1 MQDFI
6 FQMRGAN
13 VSPPQARTAPS
24 VPGAATPKQTA
35 KSHETFEDIVNR
47 RADKGEETP
56 QSEPESRFAGE
67 AETTSV
73 EVAIEEAQTVA
84 ESPDMAAS
92 QDGYERLR
100 DPATRATGAGEEL
113 PPVASLSAEDDPQD
127 TDGWQ
132 PPTATIQTDDT
143 TAAMTRMVEIEEV
156 ATGQSPSDRLSR
168 AAGTPSEAATVA
180 QPARGIRD
188 PAQDGKAASPPLA
201 AGSGFGPAP
210 TAPAVPATTGAPFDL
225 PEQSGGE
232 GRGREDPTGDRAQLS
247 RPEAAP
253 RTSPIVAATA
263 FGTGEA
269 SEAARRAAGDAS
281 SSPGDGGERF
291 LSGLTELRSISD
303 PLRFGPVSS
312 SPGSATA
319 QAADIGQQLVA
330 RLVRAGPDG
339 PRIPGQVDLT
349 LNPAELGRVRL
360 SMAPGEAGLVVTIH
374 ADRPETLDLMRRHSE
389 ELMQEFRQAGFERA
403 ELSFGGTGS
412 GQARDEMP
420 DEADLLEP
428 DLSEEEGP
436 IAVQAAAQELH
447 LSDGLN
453 LRL

>member
-13 VSPPQARTAPS
+13 VSPPQVRTAPS

-47 RADKGEETP
+47 RAEKGEETP
-56 QSEPESRFAGE
+56 QSEPDSRLADE
-67 AETTSV
+67 AETTSA
-73 EVAIEEAQTVA
+73 EVTIEEAQTVA
-84 ESPDMAAS
+84 ESPDIGAS
-92 QDGYERLR
+92 QYGNERLG
-100 DPATRATGAGEEL
+100 DTATRATGAGEEL
-113 PPVASLSAEDDPQD
+113 PQEASHIAEDNPQD
-127 TDGWQ
+127 ADGWQ
-132 PPTATIQTDDT
+132 PSPAPMQTDDT
-143 TAAMTRMVEIEEV
+143 TAAMMRVLEIEKV
-156 ATGQSPSDRLSR
+156 AAGQSPSDPLSR
-168 AAGTPSEAATVA
+168 AAGTPSEAATVT
-180 QPARGIRD
+180 QTVRGIRD

-210 TAPAVPATTGAPFDL
+210 AATGAPFDL
-225 PEQSGGE
+225 SEQSGGE
-232 GRGREDPTGDRAQLS
+232 GRGREDPTGDKVQPT

-253 RTSPIVAATA
+253 RASRIAPATV
-263 FGTGEA
+263 FGPGEA
-269 SEAARRAAGDAS
+269 SEATRRAAGDAAS
-281 SSPGDGGERF
+281 APGDGGERL
-291 LSGLTELRSISD
+291 LSGLTDMRSISD

-312 SPGSATA
+312 PLSSAAA
-319 QAADIGQQLVA
+319 QAGDIGQQIVA
-330 RLVRAGPDG
+330 RLARAGPDG

-389 ELMQEFRQAGFERA
+389 QLMQEFLQAGFERA

-412 GQARDEMP
+412 GQARDEMS
-420 DEADLLEP
+420 DQADLLEP

-436 IAVQAAAQELH
+436 VAVQATAQELL

>member
-6 FQMRGAN
+6 SQMRGAN
-13 VSPPQARTAPS
+13 VSPPQAKTAPS
-24 VPGAATPKQTA
+24 VPGAATPKQPA
-35 KSHETFEDIVNR
+35 KSHESFEDIVTR
-47 RADKGEETP
+47 RAETGEETP
-56 QSEPESRFAGE
+56 QSEPDSRLAGE

-73 EVAIEEAQTVA
+73 ELAIEEAQTAA
-84 ESPDMAAS
+84 ESPAIGTS
-92 QDGYERLR
+92 QDGHERLG
-100 DPATRATGAGEEL
+100 DPATRAPGAGEEL
-113 PPVASLSAEDDPQD
+113 PQEASHIAEDDLQD
-127 TDGWQ
+127 ADGWQ
-132 PPTATIQTDDT
+132 PPPATMQTDDT
-143 TAAMTRMVEIEEV
+143 TEAMTRVLEIEEV
-156 ATGQSPSDRLSR
+156 VAGQSPPDRLSR
-168 AAGTPSEAATVA
+168 AAGTPAEAATVA
-180 QPARGIRD
+180 QPARAIRG
-188 PAQDGKAASPPLA
+188 PTQDGKAVSPPLA
-201 AGSGFGPAP
+201 AGSGYGPAP
-210 TAPAVPATTGAPFDL
+210 AVSATTGAPFDL
-225 PEQSGGE
+225 AEQSGGE
-232 GRGREDPTGDRAQLS
+232 GRGTEDPTGDRAQPS

-281 SSPGDGGERF
+281 SSPGDGGERL
-291 LSGLTELRSISD
+291 LSGLTDMRSISD
-303 PLRFGPVSS
+303 PLRFGPVSLP
-312 SPGSATA
+312 PGSATA

-374 ADRPETLDLMRRHSE
+374 ADRPDTLDLMRRHSE
-389 ELMQEFRQAGFERA
+389 QLMQEFRQAGFERA

-412 GQARDEMP
+412 GQARDQMP
-420 DEADLLEP
+420 GQAEVLELDLL
-428 DLSEEEGP
+428 EEEGP
-436 IAVQAAAQELH
+436 VAVQAAAQELL

>member
-6 FQMRGAN
+6 SQMRGAN
-13 VSPPQARTAPS
+13 VSPLQAKTGLS
-24 VPGAATPKQTA
+24 LPGAATLKQPA
-35 KSHETFEDIVNR
+35 KSHESFEDIVSR
-47 RADKGEETP
+47 RAEKDEETP
-56 QSEPESRFAGE
+56 QSEPESRASDETE
-67 AETTSV
+67 AASAEG
-73 EVAIEEAQTVA
+73 AFEEAQA
-84 ESPDMAAS
+84 APESPAMGVS
-92 QDGYERLR
+92 RDGNARAG
-100 DPATRATGAGEEL
+100 DPVTRATGTGEEL
-113 PPVASLSAEDDPQD
+113 PQEAFPIAEDNPQGA
-127 TDGWQ
+127 DGRQ
-132 PPTATIQTDDT
+132 PPLATMQTDDT
-143 TAAMTRMVEIEEV
+143 TAAVTRALEIEELAV
-156 ATGQSPSDRLSR
+156 SQSPSDRLSR
-168 AAGTPSEAATVA
+168 AAGTPSVAATVA
-180 QPARGIRD
+180 QPARAIRD

-210 TAPAVPATTGAPFDL
+210 AVPAATGAPFDL
-225 PEQSGGE
+225 PEPSGGG
-232 GRGREDPTGDRAQLS
+232 GRGREDPTGDRAQPS

-253 RTSPIVAATA
+253 RASPIVSATA

-269 SEAARRAAGDAS
+269 GEAARRAAGDAS
-281 SSPGDGGERF
+281 SSPGDGGERL
-291 LSGLTELRSISD
+291 LSGLTDMRSISD

-312 SPGSATA
+312 PLGSATA

-389 ELMQEFRQAGFERA
+389 QLMQEFRQAGFERA

-412 GQARDEMP
+412 DQARDQMP
-420 DEADLLEP
+420 DQAELLEP
-428 DLSEEEGP
+428 DPLEEEGP
-436 IAVQAAAQELH
+436 VAVQAAAQELL

>member
-6 FQMRGAN
+6 SQIRGAN
-13 VSPPQARTAPS
+13 VAPPQAKTAPS
-24 VPGAATPKQTA
+24 VPGAATPKQPA
-35 KSHETFEDIVNR
+35 KSHESFEDIVNC
-47 RADKGEETP
+47 RAEKGEETP

-84 ESPDMAAS
+84 ESPDMGAS

-100 DPATRATGAGEEL
+100 DPATQVTGAGEEL
-113 PPVASLSAEDDPQD
+113 RQEASHIAEADLQNADDR
-127 TDGWQ
+127 Q
-132 PPTATIQTDDT
+132 PPPATMQTDDT
-143 TAAMTRMVEIEEV
+143 TAAMTRVLEIEEV
-156 ATGQSPSDRLSR
+156 AVGQSPPDRLSR
-168 AAGTPSEAATVA
+168 AADTPSEAATVA
-180 QPARGIRD
+180 QPARGIRE
-188 PAQDGKAASPPLA
+188 PAQDGKAVSPPLA
-201 AGSGFGPAP
+201 AGSSFGPG
-210 TAPAVPATTGAPFDL
+210 PAVPAATGAPFDL

-232 GRGREDPTGDRAQLS
+232 GRSREDPTGDRVQPS

-253 RTSPIVAATA
+253 RASQIVSATA

-281 SSPGDGGERF
+281 SSPGDGGERL
-291 LSGLTELRSISD
+291 LSGLTDMRSISD

-312 SPGSATA
+312 PPGSATA

-389 ELMQEFRQAGFERA
+389 QLMQEFRQAGFERA

-412 GQARDEMP
+412 GQARDQMP
-420 DEADLLEP
+420 GQAELLEP
-428 DLSEEEGP
+428 DLSEEEGTV
-436 IAVQAAAQELH
+436 AVQAAAQELL

>member
-6 FQMRGAN
+6 SQMRVAN
-13 VSPPQARTAPS
+13 VSPPQAKTAPS
-24 VPGAATPKQTA
+24 VPGAATPKQPA
-35 KSHETFEDIVNR
+35 KSHEIFEDIVNR
-47 RADKGEETP
+47 RAETGEETP
-56 QSEPESRFAGE
+56 QSEPDSRLAAE
-67 AETTSV
+67 AERASA
-73 EVAIEEAQTVA
+73 EVAIEEAQILA
-84 ESPDMAAS
+84 ESPDIGIS
-92 QDGYERLR
+92 QDGHERLG
-100 DPATRATGAGEEL
+100 DPATRASGAGEEL
-113 PPVASLSAEDDPQD
+113 PQEASHIAEDDPQD
-127 TDGWQ
+127 ADGLQ
-132 PPTATIQTDDT
+132 PSPAPMQTDDT
-143 TAAMTRMVEIEEV
+143 TAAMTRVLEIEKV
-156 ATGQSPSDRLSR
+156 AAGQSPSDRLSR
-168 AAGTPSEAATVA
+168 AAGTPSEAAIVTQAV
-180 QPARGIRD
+180 RGIRD

-210 TAPAVPATTGAPFDL
+210 AVPATTGTHLDL

-253 RTSPIVAATA
+253 RASPIAPATA
-263 FGTGEA
+263 FGPGEA

-281 SSPGDGGERF
+281 LLPGDGGERL
-291 LSGLTELRSISD
+291 LSGLTDLRSISD

-312 SPGSATA
+312 PLSSAAA

-330 RLVRAGPDG
+330 RLARAGPDG

-360 SMAPGEAGLVVTIH
+360 SMAPGEAGLVVSIQ

-389 ELMQEFRQAGFERA
+389 QLMQEFRQAGFERA

-412 GQARDEMP
+412 GQARDQMP
-420 DEADLLEP
+420 DQAELLEP

-436 IAVQAAAQELH
+436 VAVPAAAQELL

>member
-6 FQMRGAN
+6 SQIRGAN
-13 VSPPQARTAPS
+13 VAPPQAKTALS
-24 VPGAATPKQTA
+24 VPGAATPKQPA
-35 KSHETFEDIVNR
+35 KSHESFEDIVNR
-47 RADKGEETP
+47 RAETGEETP
-56 QSEPESRFAGE
+56 QSEPESRLAGE

-73 EVAIEEAQTVA
+73 EVANEEAQTVA
-84 ESPDMAAS
+84 ESPDMGAS
-92 QDGYERLR
+92 QDGHERLG
-100 DPATRATGAGEEL
+100 DPGTRAPEAGEEL
-113 PPVASLSAEDDPQD
+113 PEKASLSAEDNPQD
-127 TDGWQ
+127 ADDWQ
-132 PPTATIQTDDT
+132 PLPATMQTADT
-143 TAAMTRMVEIEEV
+143 TAAMTRALESEEV
-156 ATGQSPSDRLSR
+156 AVGQSPSDRWSR
-168 AAGTPSEAATVA
+168 VAGTPAEAATVA

-201 AGSGFGPAP
+201 TGSGFGPAP
-210 TAPAVPATTGAPFDL
+210 ATTGAPLDL

-232 GRGREDPTGDRAQLS
+232 GRSREEPVGEKAQPS
-247 RPEAAP
+247 RPEAKP
-253 RTSPIVAATA
+253 RASQIVSATA
-263 FGTGEA
+263 IGAAEA
-269 SEAARRAAGDAS
+269 SEAVRRAAGDAS
-281 SSPGDGGERF
+281 SSPGDGGERS
-291 LSGLTELRSISD
+291 LSGLTDLRSISD

-389 ELMQEFRQAGFERA
+389 QLMQEFRQAGFERA

-412 GQARDEMP
+412 GQARDQMP
-420 DEADLLEP
+420 DQAELLEP

-436 IAVQAAAQELH
+436 VAVQAAAQELL

>member
-6 FQMRGAN
+6 SQMRGAN
-13 VSPPQARTAPS
+13 VAPPQAKTAPS
-24 VPGAATPKQTA
+24 VPGAATPKQPA

-47 RADKGEETP
+47 RAEKGEETP
-56 QSEPESRFAGE
+56 QSEPDSRLAGE
-67 AETTSV
+67 AETTSA
-73 EVAIEEAQTVA
+73 EVAIEEAQTAA
-84 ESPDMAAS
+84 ESPVMGIS
-92 QDGYERLR
+92 QDGHERLG
-100 DPATRATGAGEEL
+100 DPATRATGAGEE
-113 PPVASLSAEDDPQD
+113 PPQEASHIAEDNPQD
-127 TDGWQ
+127 ADDWR
-132 PPTATIQTDDT
+132 PPPATMQTDDT
-143 TAAMTRMVEIEEV
+143 TAAMTRVLEIGELAV
-156 ATGQSPSDRLSR
+156 DQSPSDRLSR

-180 QPARGIRD
+180 QLARGIRD

-210 TAPAVPATTGAPFDL
+210 AVSATTGAPFDL

-232 GRGREDPTGDRAQLS
+232 GRGTEDPTGDRAQLS

-253 RTSPIVAATA
+253 RASPIAPATA
-263 FGTGEA
+263 FGPGEF

-281 SSPGDGGERF
+281 SLPGDGGERL
-291 LSGLTELRSISD
+291 LSGLTDLRSISD

-312 SPGSATA
+312 PPGSAAA
-319 QAADIGQQLVA
+319 QAGDIAQQIVA

-360 SMAPGEAGLVVTIH
+360 SMAPGEAGLVVSIH

-389 ELMQEFRQAGFERA
+389 QLMQEFRQAGFERV

-412 GQARDEMP
+412 GQTRDQMP
-420 DEADLLEP
+420 DQAELLEP
-428 DLSEEEGP
+428 DLSEEDRP
-436 IAVQAAAQELH
+436 IAVQAAAQELL